1 MYNVLDQNR
10 PIWCEKIAGLAGAP
24 DLAPKFNDGGEP
36 HHNPSYL
43 PATMSSAIIV
53 IDDSS
58 DDEAPAP
65 PRSTLTAAS
74 IAAEAS
80 AIAAAASANKRQRTD
95 PTTGTSTSSTSTPP
109 ELPAIITPSFTGAAA
124 ASASAAAN
132 GASAAAATKS
142 PRAATSAKKRPSPT
156 LGDEARKLDHALERA
171 ACAGASSGTSKSPE
185 EEASV
190 EITDPRATIVDIL
203 GSCHAKVSFGAGRGP
218 MPAEATM
225 GLPGL
230 SVKGVGP
237 VRDIM

>member
-1 MYNVLDQNR
+1 MRKKLQAR
-10 PIWCEKIAGLAGAP
+10 
-24 DLAPKFNDGGEP
+24 LAPKFE
-36 HHNPSYL
+36 HITLIFHFRSYL

-58 DDEAPAP
+58 DDEAPP

-80 AIAAAASANKRQRTD
+80 AIAAEASANKRQRTD
-95 PTTGTSTSSTSTPP
+95 PTTGTSTRSTSTPP

-124 ASASAAAN
+124 ASASAAATTN
-132 GASAAAATKS
+132 GASAAAATQS

-171 ACAGASSGTSKSPE
+171 AGASSGTSKSPE
-185 EEASV
+185 EEAVV

>member
-1 MYNVLDQNR
+1 MMDIDNAGTTNR
-10 PIWCEKIAGLAGAP
+10 SMRKKLQAR
-24 DLAPKFNDGGEP
+24 LAPKFE
-36 HHNPSYL
+36 HIMLIFHFRSYL

-58 DDEAPAP
+58 DDEAPP

-95 PTTGTSTSSTSTPP
+95 PTGTSTSSTSTPP

-171 ACAGASSGTSKSPE
+171 GAGASSGTSKSSE
-185 EEASV
+185 EEAVV

-237 VRDIM
+237 VREIMYVI

>member
-1 MYNVLDQNR
+1 MRKKLQAR
-10 PIWCEKIAGLAGAP
+10 
-24 DLAPKFNDGGEP
+24 LAPKFE
-36 HHNPSYL
+36 HITLIFHFRSYL

-58 DDEAPAP
+58 DDEAPP

-95 PTTGTSTSSTSTPP
+95 PTGTSTSSTSTPP

-124 ASASAAAN
+124 ASASAAATTN
-132 GASAAAATKS
+132 GASAAAATQS

-171 ACAGASSGTSKSPE
+171 AGASSGTSKSPE
-185 EEASV
+185 EEAVV